1 METDV
6 GEQDDD
12 GDQGRT
18 MSAAEKSE
26 ISSTISDE
34 KPTLTTVRK
43 PPSTSVPVSVMS
55 HPIIASGADLERGP
69 TGPRN
74 ASVDDEGRIV
84 VNWTSNHDE
93 ENPKHW
99 PRSKK
104 LFNVIVISLM
114 TFLCPLCSAMFV
126 YAISPAS

>member
-55 HPIIASGADLERGP
+55 HPTIASGADLERGP

-126 YAISPAS
+126 YAITPAS